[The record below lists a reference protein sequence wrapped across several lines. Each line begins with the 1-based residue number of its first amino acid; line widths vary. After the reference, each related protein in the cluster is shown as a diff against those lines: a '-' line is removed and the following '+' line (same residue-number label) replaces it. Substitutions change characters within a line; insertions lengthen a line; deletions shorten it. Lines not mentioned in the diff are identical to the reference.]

1 VYDVIR
7 DASGSVMLVGASD
20 GSVSVLKTL
29 RDGSGR
35 VDFRDFAA
43 HSSPLAGVAVRHKP
57 PPLVGAA
64 SAVCSS
70 VEVCVIEIE
79 RD

>member
-1 VYDVIR
+1 MYDVIR

-43 HSSPLAGVAVRHKP
+43 HSSPLAGVAV
-57 PPLVGAA
+57 VGTNHLLSWGQRQQFALLWKFA
-64 SAVCSS
+64 
-70 VEVCVIEIE
+70 
-79 RD
+79 